1 MKTKKIK
8 TINSNK
14 ITILCLFALLFFN
27 PSIYAKDYD
36 FTAAKSILNAYVETN
51 KLAGGVILVMKD
63 GKEVL
68 HFVAGMQDI
77 EAKREMK
84 RDSLFRI
91 ASQTKALT
99 SVGVMILKERGLI
112 SLTDPV
118 SKYIPSFK
126 STTVLVVNEDK
137 SLSAEPAER
146 EITVHDLLTHSSG
159 INYGWGE
166 NEEEWKRIGLYGW
179 YFADKDQSMKE
190 ALAPITTLPQYAQPG
205 SGFIYGYNTDLLGV
219 IIEGIS
225 GKSLKDF
232 FETEITE
239 PLGMIDTHFYIP
251 QSKLSRLTT
260 VYNATASNIKRAN
273 DTNKVG
279 NFMESQ
285 GHYADGPMKA
295 YSGGAGLVSTAS
307 DYAKFLS
314 MLLNQ
319 GTLNGTK
326 ILSPSSVALMT
337 RDQIPYIDIPY
348 PEVDGFGYGFAITI
362 GREGDLKGKTVR
374 YEWGGAYNSKYY
386 VRPEDEVIVVYLTQ
400 LRPTNDLNDWEE
412 INAVIN
418 IALGIKP

>member
-179 YFADKDQSMKE
+179 YFADKDQSMPNQVQG
-190 ALAPITTLPQYAQPG
+190 L
-205 SGFIYGYNTDLLGV
+205 FMV
-219 IIEGIS
+219 IIQI
-225 GKSLKDF
+225 
-232 FETEITE
+232 
-239 PLGMIDTHFYIP
+239 
-251 QSKLSRLTT
+251 
-260 VYNATASNIKRAN
+260 
-273 DTNKVG
+273 
-279 NFMESQ
+279 
-285 GHYADGPMKA
+285 
-295 YSGGAGLVSTAS
+295 YSVS
-307 DYAKFLS
+307 
-314 MLLNQ
+314 
-319 GTLNGTK
+319 
-326 ILSPSSVALMT
+326 
-337 RDQIPYIDIPY
+337 
-348 PEVDGFGYGFAITI
+348 
-362 GREGDLKGKTVR
+362 
-374 YEWGGAYNSKYY
+374 
-386 VRPEDEVIVVYLTQ
+386 
-400 LRPTNDLNDWEE
+400 
-412 INAVIN
+412 
-418 IALGIKP
+418 